1 MSNKKELEKEVKSI
15 TESIKRS
22 TKNLDKALSRL
33 EKIYKE
39 FNTEDQLDIIRIVA
53 KFLDYIEELAG
64 EKKMALY
71 HYLKKDES
79 RRYIL

>member
-15 TESIKRS
+15 MQSIKRS

-33 EKIYKE
+33 EVVYKE
-39 FNTEDQLDIIRIVA
+39 FDTEVQREIIRIVA
-53 KFLDYIEELAG
+53 QFLDYIEELAG

-71 HYLKKDES
+71 HYLKKDEN